1 MKRYTESYVNEMI
14 GWYKGKVGGAKTEQE
29 KDFYTALLDYWTGQ
43 LNKIKGGL

>member
-14 GWYKGKVGGAKTEQE
+14 GWYKGKVDGAKTEQE
-29 KDFYTALLDYWTGQ
+29 KDFYIACLEYWTGQ

>member
-29 KDFYTALLDYWTGQ
+29 KDFYIALLDYWTGQ